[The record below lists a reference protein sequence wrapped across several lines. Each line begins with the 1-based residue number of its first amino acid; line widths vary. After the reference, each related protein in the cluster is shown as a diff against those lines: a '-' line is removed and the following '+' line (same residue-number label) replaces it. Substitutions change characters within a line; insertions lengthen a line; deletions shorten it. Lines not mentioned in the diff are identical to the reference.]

1 MTSPNNSALLAGLE
15 DFDDFDDLDVPA
27 PDEPTPS
34 AAQPPQEAPQE
45 PPPKYLTKPQDALDR
60 ATRMPPQLVEKIA
73 DNAELLRPVA
83 RGMAAINLHNL
94 FVRIQH
100 PNTNNKD
107 RLDFQSMLNKLSGL
121 DAKEAPQSAGA
132 GFSITI
138 NIPGS
143 DKGLTVEGSA
153 ERIVGSDE

>member
-1 MTSPNNSALLAGLE
+1 
-15 DFDDFDDLDVPA
+15 
-27 PDEPTPS
+27 
-34 AAQPPQEAPQE
+34 
-45 PPPKYLTKPQDALDR
+45 
-60 ATRMPPQLVEKIA
+60 MPPQLVEKIA

-138 NIPGS
+138 NIPQVGTTSGHTIEAKASASALDVS
-143 DKGLTVEGSA
+143 DAVE
-153 ERIVGSDE
+153 SDE